1 MNKLLKPYFERQLVE
16 DKREDGYW
24 IEAFD
29 IDKDSKIDILGYG
42 LGVGEVNWY
51 QNPSWY
57 KRTIAKYLG
66 PVGMHHGDINQDG
79 NLDIIICYQYGQTMV
94 NADPTGGKIDWLKNP
109 GDPDGEWKRHYIGR
123 ATSMHRLKV
132 GYFTQEEKLEV
143 LALPIVG
150 RPNDVHSIVPLSYLL
165 NQTTLKM
172 RLSGMKKS
180 LIRAIIMLFMMY
192 QSKNI
197 INCLVLN
204 PTSIWILR

>member
-29 IDKDSKIDILGYG
+29 IDNDSKIDIVGYG

-51 QNPSWY
+51 QNPNWH

-109 GDPDGEWKRHYIGR
+109 CDPDGEWKRHYIGR
-123 ATSMHRLKV
+123 AT
-132 GYFTQEEKLEV
+132 
-143 LALPIVG
+143 
-150 RPNDVHSIVPLSYLL
+150 
-165 NQTTLKM
+165 
-172 RLSGMKKS
+172 
-180 LIRAIIMLFMMY
+180 
-192 QSKNI
+192 
-197 INCLVLN
+197 
-204 PTSIWILR
+204 